1 MQYSGCMQSCYK
13 LRNRRL
19 HYLTVIQMTFSEI
32 FGALCCKMAEDWE
45 AASSPSRRSCSNQS
59 HLQSDLTSS
68 EKRSKIRGQTVQNM
82 VFRRL

>member
-19 HYLTVIQMTFSEI
+19 HYLTMVQMTFSEM
-32 FGALCCKMAEDWE
+32 FGAAKWLKTGRQCQAGAED
-45 AASSPSRRSCSNQS
+45 RSNQS
-59 HLQSDLTSS
+59 HLQLDLTSS